1 MREILKT
8 GTKDAKL
15 IQMPASSLGKRTV
28 QRAVAGGLGPR
39 EIARTVMHNRDGR
52 AQSLKNET
60 AKAAYIFGAIG
71 AAQRAEPE
79 DVYEELL
86 LKAVPEL
93 ETLPLKDVDGDALR
107 LQDFMDDVGD
117 YKEAIQVEGA
127 RPQWQARDP
136 KAPTYDVGAM
146 RAFCVLL
153 HKTVQEIRKDQPKP
167 TVA

>member
-1 MREILKT
+1 MRGILKT
-8 GTKDAKL
+8 GTEDAKL

-93 ETLPLKDVDGDALR
+93 ETLPLSDVAAVR
-107 LQDFMDDVGD
+107 LERFVEYVND
-117 YKEAIQVEGA
+117 YKEVILVKGA
-127 RPQWQARDP
+127 RPQRQVRDP
-136 KAPTYDVGAM
+136 KAPAYDVGVM

-153 HKTVQEIRKDQPKP
+153 DNTVQEIHKAQPKP
-167 TVA
+167 SVA